1 MPANPTLYLI
11 DGSSYLFR
19 AFHAL
24 PPLTN
29 SQGEPTGAL
38 YGVANMLKA
47 WVNEHHPDL
56 LGVVFDA
63 PGPTF
68 RNELYD
74 QYKANRPPMP
84 DDLRVQIEPLKKMI
98 RAMGWPL
105 IEVAGVE
112 ADDVIGTLA
121 RKAASQGQDVLISTG
136 DKDLAQLVDE
146 RVTLVNTMS
155 NTVLDPDGVKAKFGV
170 GPEQIIDYLALVG
183 DKVDNVPGVHK
194 CGPKTATKWLDAY
207 SDLDGV
213 IAAADGIGGKI
224 GEYLREALPTL
235 PLSKELVTIKT
246 DVALE
251 LDGAS
256 LSLGEPDSDT
266 LRKIFTRFEFGRWLA
281 DLDEEDPAS
290 EAATT
295 DTEIV
300 RDLATLDRWVADAKA
315 AALYA
320 LDCETTS
327 LDPMV
332 AKLVGVSLA
341 CEPGKAAY
349 VPIAHTG
356 AGAGEQL
363 ALEAVIER
371 LKPLV
376 SDPACAL
383 IGQHFK
389 YDALVLARHGL
400 VIEHWRF
407 DTMLES
413 YVVNAAGFRHDMDTL
428 AEHYLARKTVHYED
442 IAGKGAKQITFDQ
455 VPMDQAAEYAGEDAD
470 VTLQLHH
477 ALWPKLEEEP
487 PLKQV
492 FEEIEM
498 PLAPVLARIEKKGVL
513 VDRNMLGE
521 LSQEFAERM
530 HELEQTAYEEVGRK
544 FNLSSTKQ
552 LQQILFEELELP
564 VLRKTPK
571 GQPST
576 NEEVL
581 EQLARDYVLP
591 RLVMEHR
598 QLSKLKSTYT
608 DSLPLQINSETGRI
622 HTSYHQAVAAT
633 GRLSSNDPNLQNIP
647 IRSPEGRRIREAFIA
662 PDGMVLVAA
671 DYSQIEL
678 RIMAHLSGDDGLLTA
693 FKEGR
698 DVHAATAAEVFGGDP
713 DDIDPD
719 KRRAA
724 KAINF
729 GLIYGMSA
737 FGLSRQLGIGRKE
750 AQEYIDVYFARYPGV
765 KGYMEETRAKA
776 HEAGYVETLFGR
788 RLNLPEINSRNYQR
802 RQAAERAAINAPMQG
817 TAADIIKR
825 AMLGVD
831 RWLTETFAGEASVL
845 MQVHDELVLEVAE
858 PVLEDVKDGVIERM
872 AGAAEL
878 TVPLLV
884 EAGVGP
890 NWNEAH

>member
-1 MPANPTLYLI
+1 MSGNPTLYLI

-29 SQGEPTGAL
+29 SKKEPTGAL
-38 YGVANMLKA
+38 YGVANMLRA
-47 WVNEHHPDL
+47 WVNEHHPEK

-68 RNELYD
+68 RNEMYD

-84 DDLRVQIEPLKKMI
+84 DDLRVQIEPLKRMI
-98 RAMGWPL
+98 KAMGWPL
-105 IEVAGVE
+105 IEVSGVE
-112 ADDVIGTLA
+112 ADDVIGTMA
-121 RKAASQGQDVLISTG
+121 RAAAAKGQPVLISTG

-146 RVTLVNTMS
+146 HVTLVNTMS
-155 NTVLDPDGVKAKFGV
+155 NTVLDPEGVKTKFGV
-170 GPEQIIDYLALVG
+170 GPELIIDYLALVG

-207 SDLDGV
+207 SSLDGV
-213 IAAADGIGGKI
+213 MAAADDIGGKI
-224 GEYLREALPTL
+224 GEYLREALPSL
-235 PLSKELVTIKT
+235 PLSKDLVTIKT
-246 DVALE
+246 DVE
-251 LDGAS
+251 LDVTEES
-256 LSLGEPDSDT
+256 LSLGSPDVET
-266 LRKIFTRFEFGRWLA
+266 LREIYTRFEFNRWLT
-281 DLDEEDPAS
+281 DLDEEDPVT
-290 EAATT
+290 ENHTT

-300 RDLATLDRWVADAKA
+300 RDVDTLAQWIEGCQKA
-315 AALYA
+315 GTYA
-320 LDCETTS
+320 LDCETTG
-327 LDPMV
+327 LDPM
-332 AKLVGVSLA
+332 AADLVGISLSYEA
-341 CEPGKAAY
+341 GKAAY

-356 AGAGEQL
+356 SDAGQQL
-363 ALEAVIER
+363 SVAEVIDALR
-371 LKPLV
+371 PLV
-376 SDPACAL
+376 NDESCAL
-383 IGQHFK
+383 VGQHFK
-389 YDALVLARHGL
+389 YDALVLRRHGL
-400 VIEHWRF
+400 TISGWQF

-413 YVVNAAGFRHDMDTL
+413 YVVNAGGGRHNMDAL
-428 AEHYLARKTVHYED
+428 AERYLARRTVHFED
-442 IAGKGAKQITFDQ
+442 VAGKGAKQITFDQ
-455 VPMDQAAEYAGEDAD
+455 VPVDDAANYAGEDAD
-470 VTLQLHH
+470 VTLQLHQT
-477 ALWPKLEEEP
+477 LWPQLEAAP
-487 PLKQV
+487 ALKKV

-498 PLAPVLARIEKKGVL
+498 PLAPVLARIESKGVL
-513 VDRNMLGE
+513 VDESMLAG

-530 HELEQTAYEEVGRK
+530 HALEQSAYKEVGRK
-544 FNLSSTKQ
+544 FNLSSPKQ

-581 EQLARDYVLP
+581 EQLARDYPLP
-591 RLVMEHR
+591 KMVMEHR

-608 DSLPLQINSETGRI
+608 DSLPHQINRETGRI

-662 PDGMVLVAA
+662 PEGRILMAA

-693 FKEGR
+693 FKEDK
-698 DVHAATAAEVFGGDP
+698 DVHAATAAEVFGGDA
-713 DDIDPD
+713 DTIDPD

-737 FGLSRQLGIGRKE
+737 FGLSRQLGVGRKE

-765 KGYMEETRAKA
+765 KGYMEETREKA
-776 HEAGYVETLFGR
+776 HDAGYVETLFGR

-825 AMLGVD
+825 AMLTVD
-831 RWLTETFAGEASVL
+831 EWLSGPMGEKAAVL
-845 MQVHDELVLEVAE
+845 MQVHDELVLEVDEEA
-858 PVLEDVKDGVIERM
+858 LEEVQAGVVERM
-872 AGAAEL
+872 SDAASL
-878 TVPLLV
+878 SVPLLV
-884 EAGVGP
+884 EAGKGH
-890 NWNEAH
+890 NWNDAH